1 MRKIRPTMLEFP
13 ILSLPQEIQVS
24 VVERV
29 AANSFVDLYRVRATC
44 KSLCALSYGVGVY
57 ASVDMFKHPFHPGF
71 EDRLLRR
78 CYDAGNPSTF
88 YIKGVEYFYRLDR
101 QEEGLA
107 LLKSAADAGY
117 ERALYTYAMTANILT
132 GREELFSLFSRQSVG
147 QIGMVARSSHG
158 GWNLDHNAWFI
169 TKREEFI
176 SAVVPMFRSCPCSPI
191 LDQDWDLLGIEQS
204 KAEDMCNRCFWLKE
218 VGIFLRDFR
227 PTTGFPSFDAW

>member
-1 MRKIRPTMLEFP
+1 MLEFP

-29 AANSFVDLYRVRATC
+29 AANSFVDLYRVWATC
-44 KSLCALSYGVGVY
+44 KSLCALSC
-57 ASVDMFKHPFHPGF
+57 F

-117 ERALYTYAMTANILT
+117 E
-132 GREELFSLFSRQSVG
+132 EELFSLFSRQSVG

-176 SAVVPMFRSCPCSPI
+176 SAVDPMFRSCPCSPI

-218 VGIFLRDFR
+218 VGIFLRDFS

>member
-1 MRKIRPTMLEFP
+1 MLEFP
-13 ILSLPQEIQVS
+13 ILSLPQEIQVL

-57 ASVDMFKHPFHPGF
+57 ASADMFKHPFHPGF
-71 EDRLLRR
+71 EDRLLGR

-88 YIKGVEYFYRLDR
+88 YIKGVAYFYRLDR
-101 QEEGLA
+101 V
-107 LLKSAADAGY
+107 
-117 ERALYTYAMTANILT
+117 
-132 GREELFSLFSRQSVG
+132 FSRQSVG